1 MLTFAK
7 NSGSVTRERGK
18 NQPIADHCIPSNNPR
33 KNCETCFRSSSFL
46 VSKVVN
52 VLTLLSLFCSP
63 AFQEQRLLQA
73 VQSGIVQRI
82 KQALQWLKQ
91 LNSSKDMGKG
101 SKGRPKG
108 TKKMAITGS
117 HGQIQQETRPSGDG
131 AVISKRVLQILH
143 QRFSSNQNVVHICC
157 SNPSYA
163 EDQQA
168 DVMSLLQGSS
178 KLL

>member
-1 MLTFAK
+1 MA
-7 NSGSVTRERGK
+7 
-18 NQPIADHCIPSNNPR
+18 
-33 KNCETCFRSSSFL
+33 
-46 VSKVVN
+46 N

-63 AFQEQRLLQA
+63 AFQEQKLLQA

-91 LNSSKDMGKG
+91 LNSSKDMGRG

-117 HGQIQQETRPSGDG
+117 HGQQETRPSGDA

-143 QRFSSNQNVVHICC
+143 QRSSSNQNVVHICC

-163 EDQQA
+163 EDQQG
-168 DVMSLLQGSS
+168 DVMSLLQGSN